1 MNTNNITQELNV
13 GDRFPLTIK
22 RIGINGEGIGFFKH
36 VIVFV
41 PKAVPEDVIVC
52 EITEVHDKFLNGRI
66 HKLRKPSRFRN
77 PDVPALADE
86 VGGLEF
92 AHINYQDQLHFK
104 ADILRESLEKYK
116 PFAHDK
122 YMIKPTTASVQ
133 QEKYRNKA
141 QFPIQ
146 EIDGEIRCGLY
157 KTGTQDL
164 VDLTEMP
171 TQMDLTM
178 SAMRKIVQMVKDL
191 GIPVFNPENKSGIL
205 SMIVIRESVE
215 FNQLQI
221 TFITRSPKFI
231 KERQLIE
238 RIQKEIPEVSS
249 ISQNINKEDKGAVWG
264 DETKLLWG
272 DEYLKE
278 DINGYTFNFSPRAF
292 LQLNSLQTDRLY
304 DLVNKALEPNSR
316 DVLLDAYCGVGT
328 IGITMAE
335 KVNHVYG
342 IEIIPE
348 AIEDAKENAKL
359 NDIDNADYYV
369 GSADKVYQDLLKDD
383 IRVNAV
389 VVDPPRTGL
398 DTDLMKALNRNPVNK
413 LVYVSC
419 NPSTL
424 AKDLVHLTDQ
434 YRVVY
439 LQPVDMF
446 PQTPHVETIVK
457 MVRR

>member
-1 MNTNNITQELNV
+1 MDTNITQELKV
-13 GDRFPLTIK
+13 GDKFPLTIK

-52 EITEVHDKFLNGRI
+52 EVTDVHPRFLNGRI
-66 HKLRKPSRFRN
+66 HKIRQASRFRN
-77 PDVPALADE
+77 PETPALADK
-86 VGGLEF
+86 VGGLDF
-92 AHINYQDQLHFK
+92 AHIKYEDQLKFK

-116 PFAHDK
+116 PYAYEK
-122 YMIKPTTASVQ
+122 YNIRPTVASVQ

-157 KTGTQDL
+157 KTGTQEL

-178 SAMRKIVQMVKDL
+178 SAMRKIVEIVKDL
-191 GIPVFNPENKSGIL
+191 EIPVFNPKQKSGIL
-205 SMIVIRESVE
+205 SMIVIRESFE
-215 FNQLQI
+215 FNQLQV

-231 KERQLIE
+231 KEHQLIE

-249 ISQNINKEDKGAVWG
+249 ISQNINKEDQGAVWG

-272 DEYLKE
+272 DEYLQE
-278 DINGYTFNFSPRAF
+278 DINGYIFNFSPRAF
-292 LQLNSLQTDRLY
+292 LQLNSLQTDKLY
-304 DLVNKALEPNSR
+304 DLVNQALEPTQR
-316 DVLLDAYCGVGT
+316 DILLDAYCGVGT
-328 IGITMAE
+328 IGITMSE
-335 KVNHVYG
+335 TVKHIYG

-348 AIEDAKENAKL
+348 AIEDAKANAKL
-359 NDIDNADYYV
+359 NEVENADYYV
-369 GSADKVYQDLLKDD
+369 GSTDKIYPELLKDG
-383 IRVNAV
+383 INVNSI

-398 DTDLMKALNRNPVNK
+398 EGSMITTLNRNPVDK

-424 AKDLVHLTDQ
+424 AKDLVRLAER
-434 YRVVY
+434 YKVVY

-446 PQTPHVETIVK
+446 PQTPHVETVVK
-457 MVRR
+457 LVKR

>member
-66 HKLRKPSRFRN
+66 HKLRKPSKFRN

-92 AHINYQDQLHFK
+92 AHINYKDQLHFK

-122 YMIKPTTASVQ
+122 YMIKPTAASVQ

-178 SAMRKIVQMVKDL
+178 NAMRKIVQMVKDL
-191 GIPVFNPENKSGIL
+191 GIPVFNPETKSGIL

-215 FNQLQI
+215 FNQLQV

-231 KERQLIE
+231 KEHQLIE

-348 AIEDAKENAKL
+348 AIDDAKENAKL

-383 IRVNAV
+383 IHVNAV

>member
-1 MNTNNITQELNV
+1 MNTNNITQELKV

-52 EITEVHDKFLNGRI
+52 EITDIHERFLNGRI
-66 HKLRKPSRFRN
+66 HKIRKPSRFRN
-77 PDVPALADE
+77 PDTPELANQ

-92 AHINYQDQLHFK
+92 AHINYKDQLHFK
-104 ADILRESLEKYK
+104 ANILRESLDKYK
-116 PFAHDK
+116 PYAHDK
-122 YMIKPTTASVQ
+122 YMIKPTVGSVQ

-157 KTGTQDL
+157 KTGTQEL

-178 SAMRKIVQMVKDL
+178 QAMRKIVQMIKDL
-191 GIPVFNPENKSGIL
+191 DIPVFNPETKSGIL

-215 FNQLQI
+215 FNQLQV
-221 TFITRSPKFI
+221 TFITRSPKFV
-231 KERQLIE
+231 KEHQLIE

-249 ISQNINKEDKGAVWG
+249 ISQNVNKEDKGAVWG

-272 DEYLKE
+272 DKYLQE
-278 DINGYTFNFSPRAF
+278 DINGYVFNFSPRAF
-292 LQLNSLQTDRLY
+292 LQLNSLQTDKLY
-304 DLVNKALEPNSR
+304 DLVNQALEPNSR

-335 KVNHVYG
+335 KVKHVYG

-348 AIEDAKENAKL
+348 AIDDAKENAKL
-359 NDIDNADYYV
+359 NDITNADYYV
-369 GSADKVYQDLLKDD
+369 GSTDEIYPKLLKEGKG
-383 IRVNAV
+383 VNAI

-398 DTDLMKALNRNPVNK
+398 DSKLLTTLTRNPVNK

-424 AKDLVHLTDQ
+424 AKDLVKLSDA

-457 MVRR
+457 MIRR

>member
-122 YMIKPTTASVQ
+122 YMIKPTAASVQ

>member
-13 GDRFPLTIK
+13 GDQFPLTIK

-52 EITEVHDKFLNGRI
+52 EITDVHERFLNGKI
-66 HKLRKPSRFRN
+66 HKIRKPSPFRN

-86 VGGLEF
+86 VGGLDF
-92 AHINYQDQLHFK
+92 AHINYKDQLNFK
-104 ADILRESLEKYK
+104 SNILRESLDKYK

-122 YMIKPTTASVQ
+122 YMIKPTAASVQ

-191 GIPVFNPENKSGIL
+191 KIPVFNPEAKSGIL

-215 FNQLQI
+215 FNQLQV

-272 DEYLKE
+272 DEYLQE

-328 IGITMAE
+328 IGITMAN
-335 KVNHVYG
+335 KVKHVYG

-359 NDIDNADYYV
+359 NDVENADYYV
-369 GSADKVYQDLLKDD
+369 GSADKVYQELLKED

>member
-1 MNTNNITQELNV
+1 MDTNNITQELNV
-13 GDRFPLTIK
+13 GDRFPLTIR

-52 EITEVHDKFLNGRI
+52 EVTDVHSRFLNGRI
-66 HKLRKPSRFRN
+66 HKLRKASPYRN
-77 PDVPALADE
+77 PDTPELASE

-92 AHINYQDQLHFK
+92 AHINYNDQLKFK
-104 ADILRESLEKYK
+104 ADILRESLAKYK
-116 PFAHDK
+116 PYAFDK
-122 YMIKPTTASVQ
+122 YMIRPTVGSVQ

-146 EIDGEIRCGLY
+146 EIDGKIVCGLY
-157 KTGTQDL
+157 KTGTQEL

-178 SAMRKIVQMVKDL
+178 TAMRKMVEMIKEL
-191 GIPVFNPENKSGIL
+191 GIPVFNPEQKSGIL

-215 FNQLQI
+215 FNQLQV

-272 DEYLKE
+272 DEYLQE
-278 DINGYTFNFSPRAF
+278 DINGYLFNLSPRAF
-292 LQLNSLQTDRLY
+292 LQLNSLQTDKLY
-304 DLVNKALEPNSR
+304 DLVNKALEPNQR

-328 IGITMAE
+328 IGITMADT
-335 KVNHVYG
+335 VRHVYG

-348 AIEDAKENAKL
+348 AIEDAKANAKL
-359 NDIDNADYYV
+359 NEVENADYYV
-369 GSADKVYQDLLKDD
+369 GSVDKIYPELLKDK
-383 IRVNAV
+383 INVNSII
-389 VVDPPRTGL
+389 VDPPRTGL
-398 DTDLMKALNRNPVNK
+398 DSNLINTLNRNPVEK

-424 AKDLVHLTDQ
+424 AKDLVSLTKE